1 MIIGNIILHES
12 WIKILIM
19 IVKKSVRERER
30 RREREMA
37 NRQTK
42 RGRYI

>member
-19 IVKKSVRERER
+19 IVKKSE
-30 RREREMA
+30 REREMA